1 MKIALLQLNSC
12 DDPAVNLPETLRLI
26 KEAAAKGADLILTP
40 EVTNCVSA
48 SRSQQ
53 LAVLQTE
60 EEDITLAA
68 IRTEVESLGVWIAIG
83 SLALKTD
90 DPDGR
95 FANRSFM
102 INPTGDIAAWYDKIH
117 MFDVD
122 VSATETYRESDGY
135 RPGTRAVLVDT
146 PFGKIGL
153 SICYD
158 VRFPYLYRDLAQ
170 AGADIMLVPAA
181 FSYVTGATHWETLLR
196 SRAIETGS
204 FVLAA
209 AQTGTHAA
217 SNGME
222 RQTHG
227 HSLVVAPWGEVI
239 ADAGKQPGIT
249 MVDLNLSEVSDA
261 RKRIAALQHDRE
273 YSGP

>member
-68 IRTEVESLGVWIAIG
+68 IRTEVEALGVWIAIG

-102 INPTGDIAAWYDKIH
+102 INPTGDIAAWYDEIH

-135 RPGTRAVLVDT
+135 RPGMRAVLVDT

-217 SNGME
+217 SKGMK

-249 MVDLNLSEVSDA
+249 MVDLDLSEVSHA

>member
-53 LAVLQTE
+53 LAVLQPE

-68 IRTEVESLGVWIAIG
+68 IRTEAEALGVWIAIG
-83 SLALKTD
+83 SVALKTD
-90 DPDGR
+90 DPVGR

-170 AGADIMLVPAA
+170 AGADIILVPAA
-181 FSYVTGATHWETLLR
+181 FSYLTGAAHWQTLLR

-217 SNGME
+217 SKGMK

-249 MVDLNLSEVSDA
+249 MVDLDLSEVSHA

>member
-1 MKIALLQLNSC
+1 
-12 DDPAVNLPETLRLI
+12 
-26 KEAAAKGADLILTP
+26 
-40 EVTNCVSA
+40 
-48 SRSQQ
+48 
-53 LAVLQTE
+53 
-60 EEDITLAA
+60 
-68 IRTEVESLGVWIAIG
+68 
-83 SLALKTD
+83 
-90 DPDGR
+90 
-95 FANRSFM
+95 M

-170 AGADIMLVPAA
+170 AGADIILVPAA
-181 FSYVTGATHWETLLR
+181 FSYLTGAAHWQTLLR

-217 SNGME
+217 SKGMK

-249 MVDLNLSEVSDA
+249 MVDLDLSEVSHA